1 MSDVVFGER
10 LRWDSELVGSGA
22 GWVFSVGPGTVGRNR
37 DDKSDSVG

>member
-1 MSDVVFGER
+1 MIDVVFGKG
-10 LRWDSELVGSGA
+10 LQWDSELVGSGA